1 MRDTGG
7 RERKIN
13 ERRVRKGE
21 GEILEHAML
30 LALMMEDGATR
41 QGMQANSRS

>member
-13 ERRVRKGE
+13 EKGE

-30 LALMMEDGATR
+30 LALKMEDGAPR
-41 QGMQANSRS
+41 QGMQATSRS